1 MAKRQTA
8 DVPEQGTG
16 TVKTR
21 PAQDGAGSRPQ
32 TARKMRRIKLSDQV
46 AEDLR
51 RWIARE
57 NMGPKDRLP
66 PEKVLMQ
73 HYGCSKGTIRE
84 ALKALE
90 VEGLLIMQAGPNG
103 GPEIQ
108 ATSMGTVIQ
117 QMRQYFHFQDLDFKD
132 VYELRK
138 TLEVMVAENVVGRLN
153 EEQFTRLQANIDTCI
168 EASRVDD
175 RETSR
180 IVEIE
185 FHDILCEACDN
196 PILVLMCRFLNAL
209 ARDLVIRRT
218 DSLREHTEFGQHN
231 IGAHIGLLDALRR
244 KDAQAV
250 RRVMSEHMHC
260 VEGFMSSLDATFH
273 MDLLSRG

>member
-1 MAKRQTA
+1 
-8 DVPEQGTG
+8 
-16 TVKTR
+16 
-21 PAQDGAGSRPQ
+21 
-32 TARKMRRIKLSDQV
+32 MRRIKLSDQV

-57 NMGPKDRLP
+57 NLGPKDRLP

-90 VEGLLIMQAGPNG
+90 VEGLLVMQAGPNG

-108 ATSMGTVIQ
+108 ATSMETVVQ
-117 QMRQYFHFQDLDFKD
+117 QMRQYFHFQNLDFKD

-153 EEQFTRLQANIDTCI
+153 ESHFDRLQANIDTCI
-168 EASRVDD
+168 EASRNDD
-175 RETSR
+175 RETGR
-180 IVEIE
+180 IVEVE

-196 PILVLMCRFLNAL
+196 PILLLMCRFLNAMV
-209 ARDLVIRRT
+209 RDLVIRRT
-218 DSLREHTEFGQHN
+218 DSLREHTAFGQHN
-231 IGAHIGLLDALRR
+231 IDAHIELLAALKRR
-244 KDAQAV
+244 DSDGVRQA
-250 RRVMSEHMHC
+250 MSQHMHC